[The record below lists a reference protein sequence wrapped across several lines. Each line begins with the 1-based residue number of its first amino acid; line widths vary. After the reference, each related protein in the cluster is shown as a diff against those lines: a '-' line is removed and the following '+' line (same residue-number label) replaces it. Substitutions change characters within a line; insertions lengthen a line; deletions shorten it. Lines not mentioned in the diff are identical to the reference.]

1 MTDPMISTQELAGRL
16 NEPGVK
22 VIDASWHLDGR
33 DGRAEYLELR
43 IPGAVF
49 FDIDAVAD
57 RTTALPHMLPDPQ
70 DFAAAAGAL
79 GVSERDTIVVYDTA
93 SMFAAARVWWTFR
106 IMGAG
111 DVRVLDGG
119 LQKWKREGR
128 PVVSGAEEA
137 PPRARFAP
145 SFDASL
151 VAGFDAVLSALG
163 GRERQIVDA
172 RPAARFR
179 GEAPEPRPG
188 LRGGHM
194 PGARNVPAPSLVSA
208 EGVLLPADELR
219 AIFTAAGVDPA
230 GSVTTTCGSGVAA
243 AGLAL
248 ALARLG
254 NDRAAVYDGSWAE
267 WGARDDAPV
276 AAGGD

>member
-1 MTDPMISTQELAGRL
+1 MTDPMMSTEELARRL

-22 VIDASWHLDGR
+22 VVDASWHLDGR
-33 DGRAEYLELR
+33 SGRAEYLQTR

-57 RTTALPHMLPDPQ
+57 RTTSLPHMLPDPAA
-70 DFAAAAGAL
+70 FAAAAGAL

-106 IMGAG
+106 IMGAR

-128 PVVSGAEEA
+128 SLVHGEQTAAPV
-137 PPRARFAP
+137 RFTP
-145 SFDASL
+145 SFNTAL
-151 VAGFDAVLSALG
+151 VADFDAVLDTLLRST
-163 GRERQIVDA
+163 RQVVDA

-179 GEAPEPRPG
+179 GEAPEPRAG

-194 PGARNVPAPSLVSA
+194 PGARNVPASTLVA
-208 EGVLLPADELR
+208 EDGTLRPDDELR
-219 AIFTAAGVDPA
+219 AVFAAAGVDPM
-230 GSVTTTCGSGVAA
+230 GPVTTTCGSGVTA

-267 WGARDDAPV
+267 WGARSDAPIV
-276 AAGGD
+276 KGGA